1 MQPPMNEAL
10 ITKRRAAVV
19 ALVLAVCVGPWGCA
33 LSRQRSL
40 QPPSDEV
47 RAQFNTIG
55 LPAARFLPEANLKAP
70 TSGKGWGAAKGA
82 GYGVAAGA
90 GPGLAIASSVRGCH
104 GGREIGALVCG
115 TVLLFGLGVAAAGGT
130 VGALGGAVYGAVTAE
145 PASRISAAESELKS
159 AVVDLNVQETLRD
172 HVLRT
177 GRDRS
182 SLNFVALDD
191 RGPTAVG
198 EPIDYR
204 ALASEG
210 VDTVVEVSVPRIR
223 LAGKAGINPPVA
235 LFMTARARV
244 IRTADGAELYAETF
258 EYGGGSTYKFLEWAA
273 AGGLAFRQEMDRG
286 TRSLAGDIAQLLF
299 PGSAR
304 DNTPAEQSVEPV
316 GAATAS
322 SEPLAGSTP
331 AAGAPAPET
340 VPARSAGS
348 PLVPTVP
355 SQLQL
360 ATREPSPGESKL
372 QANVAP
378 AMPTP
383 TPAKEAELAPQP
395 VATIIAA
402 PVDLRA
408 WLPGEWDTSGGAT
421 QLTISTNLSWDY
433 TSTVRGR
440 WRASGTAYVED
451 PDTVVLR
458 GWFEGTD
465 AIGRSTFK
473 RESINITLRR
483 ESESL
488 AGELILS
495 RPWPVTFLRAPRPAA
510 EKGGLR

>member
-1 MQPPMNEAL
+1 VQPPMNEAL

-33 LSRQRSL
+33 LNRQRSL

-286 TRSLAGDIAQLLF
+286 TRRTKCGAGRGCDRI
-299 PGSAR
+299 
-304 DNTPAEQSVEPV
+304 V
-316 GAATAS
+316 G
-322 SEPLAGSTP
+322 
-331 AAGAPAPET
+331 
-340 VPARSAGS
+340 
-348 PLVPTVP
+348 
-355 SQLQL
+355 
-360 ATREPSPGESKL
+360 
-372 QANVAP
+372 
-378 AMPTP
+378 
-383 TPAKEAELAPQP
+383 
-395 VATIIAA
+395 
-402 PVDLRA
+402 
-408 WLPGEWDTSGGAT
+408 
-421 QLTISTNLSWDY
+421 
-433 TSTVRGR
+433 
-440 WRASGTAYVED
+440 
-451 PDTVVLR
+451 
-458 GWFEGTD
+458 
-465 AIGRSTFK
+465 AIGRFDASRGSACPRNGASSFRGYPACTHGSVATSVGNA
-473 RESINITLRR
+473 RAVTWGIQAPGQRR
-483 ESESL
+483 ASDADAD
-488 AGELILS
+488 AGEGS
-495 RPWPVTFLRAPRPAA
+495 
-510 EKGGLR
+510 

>member
-33 LSRQRSL
+33 LNRQRSL

-223 LAGKAGINPPVA
+223 LAC
-235 LFMTARARV
+235 
-244 IRTADGAELYAETF
+244 
-258 EYGGGSTYKFLEWAA
+258 
-273 AGGLAFRQEMDRG
+273 
-286 TRSLAGDIAQLLF
+286 
-299 PGSAR
+299 PGS
-304 DNTPAEQSVEPV
+304 
-316 GAATAS
+316 
-322 SEPLAGSTP
+322 
-331 AAGAPAPET
+331 
-340 VPARSAGS
+340 
-348 PLVPTVP
+348 
-355 SQLQL
+355 
-360 ATREPSPGESKL
+360 
-372 QANVAP
+372 
-378 AMPTP
+378 
-383 TPAKEAELAPQP
+383 
-395 VATIIAA
+395 
-402 PVDLRA
+402 
-408 WLPGEWDTSGGAT
+408 
-421 QLTISTNLSWDY
+421 Y
-433 TSTVRGR
+433 
-440 WRASGTAYVED
+440 
-451 PDTVVLR
+451 
-458 GWFEGTD
+458 
-465 AIGRSTFK
+465 
-473 RESINITLRR
+473 
-483 ESESL
+483 
-488 AGELILS
+488 
-495 RPWPVTFLRAPRPAA
+495 
-510 EKGGLR
+510 

>member
-1 MQPPMNEAL
+1 MNEAL

-33 LSRQRSL
+33 LNRQRSL

-47 RAQFNTIG
+47 RPQFNTIG

-159 AVVDLNVQETLRD
+159 AVVDLNVQETLR
-172 HVLRT
+172 
-177 GRDRS
+177 
-182 SLNFVALDD
+182 
-191 RGPTAVG
+191 
-198 EPIDYR
+198 
-204 ALASEG
+204 
-210 VDTVVEVSVPRIR
+210 
-223 LAGKAGINPPVA
+223 
-235 LFMTARARV
+235 
-244 IRTADGAELYAETF
+244 
-258 EYGGGSTYKFLEWAA
+258 
-273 AGGLAFRQEMDRG
+273 
-286 TRSLAGDIAQLLF
+286 DIAQLLF

>member
-33 LSRQRSL
+33 LNRQRSL

-286 TRSLAGDIAQLLF
+286 TRSLAGNIAQLLF

-331 AAGAPAPET
+331 AAGC
-340 VPARSAGS
+340 G
-348 PLVPTVP
+348 
-355 SQLQL
+355 
-360 ATREPSPGESKL
+360 
-372 QANVAP
+372 
-378 AMPTP
+378 
-383 TPAKEAELAPQP
+383 
-395 VATIIAA
+395 
-402 PVDLRA
+402 
-408 WLPGEWDTSGGAT
+408 
-421 QLTISTNLSWDY
+421 
-433 TSTVRGR
+433 
-440 WRASGTAYVED
+440 
-451 PDTVVLR
+451 
-458 GWFEGTD
+458 
-465 AIGRSTFK
+465 
-473 RESINITLRR
+473 
-483 ESESL
+483 
-488 AGELILS
+488 
-495 RPWPVTFLRAPRPAA
+495 PRPGCPSARRAA
-510 EKGGLR
+510 G